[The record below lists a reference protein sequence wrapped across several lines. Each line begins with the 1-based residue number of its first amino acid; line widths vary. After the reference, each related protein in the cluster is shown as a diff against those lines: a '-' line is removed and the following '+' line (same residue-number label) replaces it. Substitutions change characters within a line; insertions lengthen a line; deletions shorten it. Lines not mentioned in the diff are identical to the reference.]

1 MANSKNSAQQGSKV
15 FAISI
20 SVVAVLMVGV
30 VVLTVMGNKKPE
42 GKKGKIEVSPTVTAL
57 ASTVNGTTGPAKI
70 EALPE
75 SGADTEIGKVVP
87 TITAQNFNG
96 EEVTIA
102 PGKPY
107 VLAFIAHWCPHC
119 QREVPLIV
127 GLHKDNKLPKDVEF
141 IGVATSTDETRTNYP
156 PSKWLSK
163 EEWPWKTIADD
174 QTNDLLD
181 AFGGAGFPYVI
192 YVNADGTIAARTSGE
207 QEESTIIENAKLISE
222 SK

>member
-20 SVVAVLMVGV
+20 SVVAILMVAV
-30 VVLTVMGNKKPE
+30 VVFTVMANKKPE
-42 GKKGKIEVSPTVTAL
+42 GKKGKIEVSPIATAV
-57 ASTVNGTTGPAKI
+57 ASSVDGTTGPEKI
-70 EALPE
+70 APIPE

-87 TITAQNFNG
+87 TINAQNFNG
-96 EEVTIA
+96 EDVTIA

-127 GLHKDNKLPKDVEF
+127 GLHNDNKLPADVEF
-141 IGVATSTDETRTNYP
+141 YGIATSTDEKRPNYP

-163 EEWPWKTIADD
+163 EEWPWKTVADD
-174 QTNDLLD
+174 KTNTLLD
-181 AFGGAGFPYVI
+181 KFGGAGFPYLI
-192 YVNADGTIAARTSGE
+192 YVNADGTIASRTSGE
-207 QEESTIIENAKLISE
+207 QEEQTIIDNAKAISQT
-222 SK
+222 K